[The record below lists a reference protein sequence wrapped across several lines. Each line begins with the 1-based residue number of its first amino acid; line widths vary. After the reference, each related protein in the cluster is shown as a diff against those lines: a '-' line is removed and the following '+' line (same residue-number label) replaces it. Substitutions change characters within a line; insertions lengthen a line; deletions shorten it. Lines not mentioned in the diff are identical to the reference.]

1 MYILKK
7 SRFSKLTLYILAFLV
22 FLYSFFPIYWITIS
36 PLRGV
41 EGFFN
46 ESTTLWP
53 TAFDLTFFINI
64 WNETNFPLYY
74 KNSFIVAGG
83 TTVIT
88 MIFSSLIA
96 YVLTRFR
103 FRGKNLLLNSM
114 LVGYMLPQMLLAIP
128 LLGIFISFRM
138 EDTLFGLT
146 IAHIALTLPFGVWML
161 NSFFKTIPF
170 ELEESAWMDGATRF
184 QALYKVIVPLIIP
197 GLISVGVFS
206 FIVSFT
212 DYTFGLM
219 MVSSEANK
227 TIPVGLAGIKE
238 STSLQRGELLAGAA
252 MIIVPMV
259 ILFSFVTKYFIKG
272 LTSGAVKG

>member
-1 MYILKK
+1 MLRK
-7 SRFSKLTLYILAFLV
+7 SLRGKITLYILAITV
-22 FLYSFFPIYWITIS
+22 FIYSFFPIYWITIS
-36 PLRGV
+36 PLRGGD
-41 EGFFN
+41 GFFTH
-46 ESTTLWP
+46 STALWP
-53 TAFDLTFFINI
+53 TAFDLTYFINI

-74 KNSFIVAGG
+74 KNSFIVAGA
-83 TTVIT
+83 TTIVTI
-88 MIFSSLIA
+88 IFSSLIA

-103 FRGKNLLLNSM
+103 FRGKSLLLNSM
-114 LVGYMLPQMLLAIP
+114 LIGYMLPQMLLAIP
-128 LLGIFISFRM
+128 LLGIFISFGI
-138 EDTLFGLT
+138 EDSLTGLT

-170 ELEESAWMDGATRF
+170 ELEESAWMDGASRF
-184 QALYKVIVPLIIP
+184 QALYRVIVPLIIP
-197 GLISVGVFS
+197 GIISVGVFS

-219 MVSSEANK
+219 LVSSETNK
-227 TIPVGLAGIKE
+227 TIPIGLAGIKE

-259 ILFSFVTKYFIKG
+259 ILFSFVTKYFVKG